1 MKKTVL
7 MVALIAAPASAFA
20 DELALDSD
28 ALGNL
33 EARSIGP
40 AAMSGRVA
48 AIDAVQGEKLTLW
61 VGGASGGVWKSV
73 DGGITWK
80 ATFDK
85 HTQSIG
91 AVAIDSTNPE
101 TVWVGTGES
110 WLRNS
115 VSVGD
120 GIYKTTDGGDS
131 WQRVGLPDSER
142 VARIQID
149 PRKHD
154 TVYVCATGHAWNANA
169 ERGVFRTTDGGRT
182 WQKVLYVD
190 DNTGCADLEIDSH
203 DPSTLW
209 AAMWQY
215 RRTPWSFTSG
225 GAGSGL
231 YKTTDGGAHWR
242 QVRAGLPDGQL
253 GRIALAAANSKAGVI
268 YAYVESRRTGVFR
281 SADGGEH
288 WTEANT
294 GPSLAARPFYFGR
307 MVVDPGNENRIY
319 KPSLFLSV
327 SEDGGKTFA
336 AASGSFHGDVHAVW
350 VNPRDS
356 AQVWIGTDGG
366 VYGSTDRA
374 NHWRFVGGLPLS
386 QFYHVS
392 VDDETPF
399 HVYGGL
405 QDNGSWMAPSRRS
418 GGIGNRHWQNVGIG
432 DGFWTFPDPV
442 DKDVVYSE
450 YQGGKLLRV
459 NKKTLETKQ
468 IEPFARAGEAKYR
481 FNWNTPIH
489 LSPTRPG
496 VMYVGAQFLLR
507 SADRGD
513 TWTRISPDLTT
524 NDASKLQQ
532 EESGG
537 LSVDNS
543 SAENHCTI
551 FAISESP
558 KNANVIWVGTDDGNV
573 QVSRDGGKSWTNVVA
588 NVPGLPKATW
598 VSHVEASRF
607 DPAAALA
614 TFDGHATGD
623 MTTYVYRTTDYGKTW
638 QPLATPELHGYA
650 HVIKED
656 TVDRDLLFLGTE
668 RGLWISLDGGKHWAE
683 FKGGGDGK
691 FPPVAVRDLVIHP
704 STGDLVL
711 ATHGRGIWI
720 VDDISSLRKLTPA
733 VLAQDFAFL
742 DTRPSVLSI
751 PAQEQG
757 FEGDEGYDG
766 QSPPEAAVFTYYLK
780 KRHIF
785 GDLTIEILDKTG
797 KVLTS
802 FPGGK
807 RRGINRVTWPM
818 RLPPPKLPPAATE
831 VQSIYSFLGPRVP
844 DGTYTVRIKKGDKT
858 YTTPLKIVQDP
869 RSTHSAA
876 DRALQQKTV
885 HELYGMLNDLTYL
898 VDALADLKAQAA
910 DRSAHAKDA
919 RKSTDD
925 LAAALE
931 ALRSKLVATRE
942 VGFISGEEQLRERLG
957 ECYGGVNGYD
967 GRPTESQLH
976 RKDVLK
982 KELADAATEL
992 DGIVKA
998 HLEAVNAALARDKLP
1013 PITKLSRDDWQNK
1026 QTN

>member
-1 MKKTVL
+1 MKGVL
-7 MVALIAAPASAFA
+7 LLALIAAPAYA
-20 DELALDSD
+20 DELLDSD

-33 EARSIGP
+33 DARAIGP

-48 AIDAVQGEKLTLW
+48 AIDGLQGDKLTLW
-61 VGGASGGVWKSV
+61 VGSASGGVWKSL

-91 AVAIDSTNPE
+91 AVAIDPGNPDI
-101 TVWVGTGES
+101 VWVGTGES
-110 WLRNS
+110 WVRNS

-120 GIYKTTDGGDS
+120 GIYKTTDGGDN

-142 VARIQID
+142 IARMQID

-154 TVYVCATGHAWNANA
+154 TVYACATGHAWNANA
-169 ERGVFRTTDGGRT
+169 ERGVFRTTDGGHS

-190 DNTGCADLEIDSH
+190 DNTGCADLEM
-203 DPSTLW
+203 DPQNPGTLW

-231 YKTTDGGAHWR
+231 YKTTDGGAHWK
-242 QVRAGLPDGQL
+242 QVRSGLPEGHL
-253 GRIALAAANSKAGVI
+253 GRIALAAARNKAGVI
-268 YAYVESRRTGVFR
+268 YAYVESKRTGVFR
-281 SADGGEH
+281 SSDGGEH
-288 WTEANT
+288 WTEVNT

-307 MVVDPGNENRIY
+307 MVVDPSNENRVY

-327 SEDGGKTFA
+327 SEDGGKTFSQ
-336 AASGSFHGDVHAVW
+336 ASGSFHGDVHAVW

-386 QFYHVS
+386 QFYHVA
-392 VDDETPF
+392 VDDELPF
-399 HVYGGL
+399 NVYGGL
-405 QDNGSWMAPSRRS
+405 QDNGSWMAPSQRP
-418 GGIGNRHWQNVGIG
+418 GGIGNRHWQNIGIG
-432 DGFWTFPDPV
+432 DGFWTFPDPTA
-442 DKDVVYSE
+442 KDIVYSE

-524 NDASKLQQ
+524 NDPVKLKQ

-558 KNANVIWVGTDDGNV
+558 KNANVIWAGTDDGNV
-573 QVSRDGGKSWTNVVA
+573 QLSRDGGSSWTNVVA
-588 NVPGLPKATW
+588 NIPGLPKPTW
-598 VSHVEASRF
+598 VSHIEASRY
-607 DPAAALA
+607 DAAAALA

-623 MTTYVYRTTDYGKTW
+623 MTTYVYRTADYGKTW
-638 QPLATPELHGYA
+638 QPLATPDLRGYA

-683 FKGGGDGK
+683 LKGGGDGH

-704 STGDLVL
+704 RTGDLVL

-742 DTRPSVLSI
+742 ETRPSVLSI
-751 PAQEQG
+751 PAEEQG
-757 FEGDEGYDG
+757 FEGDEGYRG
-766 QSPPEAAVFTYYLK
+766 RSPAEAAVFTYYLK

-785 GDLTIEILDKTG
+785 GDLTVEILDNSG
-797 KVLTS
+797 KVLSS

-807 RRGINRVTWPM
+807 RRGVNRVTWPM

-831 VQSIYSFLGPRVP
+831 VQSLYSFLGPRVP
-844 DGTYTVRIKKGDKT
+844 DGAYTVRIKKGDRT
-858 YTTPLKIVQDP
+858 YTTALKIVRDP

-885 HELYGMLNDLTYL
+885 RELYAMLGDLTYL

-910 DRSAHAKDA
+910 DRSAHAKGA
-919 RKSTDD
+919 SKQIDD

-931 ALRSKLVATRE
+931 TLRTKLVATKE
-942 VGFISGEEQLRERLG
+942 NGFISGEEQLRERLG

-992 DGIVKA
+992 AAILKT
-998 HLEAVNAALARDKLP
+998 HLEAVNSALARDNLQ
-1013 PITKLSRDDWQNK
+1013 PIKKLSRDDWQN
-1026 QTN
+1026 QPGS